1 MLIEKVFIHNVKNI
15 STCYCHIYFR
25 LQFQFTKIRKMYKK
39 KKKKE
44 DDSIAVITHATIL
57 FIQIIIENIHDPPGN
72 TAKLVVYADDFS
84 ALSTVT
90 ELNVLW

>member
-1 MLIEKVFIHNVKNI
+1 M
-15 STCYCHIYFR
+15 
-25 LQFQFTKIRKMYKK
+25 
-39 KKKKE
+39 
-44 DDSIAVITHATIL
+44 ITHATIL

>member
-1 MLIEKVFIHNVKNI
+1 MLKIYPPAIAIFISDCNSSSLK
-15 STCYCHIYFR
+15 SAKCT
-25 LQFQFTKIRKMYKK
+25 KK
-39 KKKKE
+39 KKKKKKK

-57 FIQIIIENIHDPPGN
+57 FIQIIIENIHDLPGN
-72 TAKLVVYADDFS
+72 TAKLVVYDDFS

>member
-1 MLIEKVFIHNVKNI
+1 MLKIYPPAIAIFISDCNSSSLK
-15 STCYCHIYFR
+15 SAKCT
-25 LQFQFTKIRKMYKK
+25 KK
-39 KKKKE
+39 KKKK

-57 FIQIIIENIHDPPGN
+57 FIQIIIENIHDLPGN
-72 TAKLVVYADDFS
+72 TAKLVVYDDFS

>member
-1 MLIEKVFIHNVKNI
+1 MLKIYPPAIAIFISDCNSSSLK
-15 STCYCHIYFR
+15 SAKCT
-25 LQFQFTKIRKMYKK
+25 KK
-39 KKKKE
+39 KKKK